1 MNTSMKI
8 GLVCPY
14 NMLETSGGVG
24 ELVINLRNGLA
35 KKGHTVKIITPR
47 PIGYHGEVPENYILL
62 GTSTKFTGVLA
73 TSGSV
78 TFHVSQDDVKQV
90 LEQEKFDLINFHE
103 PWSPILARQIL
114 QVSEVAHVGTFHANL
129 IDSVAAK
136 TLVNILKSY
145 GRNIGEKMDY
155 ITAVSPAP
163 AKVLLDKDPES
174 KYIKNFCYV
183 PNGINVKLYRTRP
196 KSLAAAQPTKMK
208 TIFYIGRLE
217 ARKGLKYLLQAYK
230 ELSARTS
237 DVQLVLAGTGP
248 DEEKLREYVD
258 QYEIPRVSFLGYIP
272 DEEEIEWLHKS
283 DVFCSPATRGESFG
297 IVLLEAM
304 AAGCPVVAG
313 DNVGYEAV
321 MKETGAI
328 SLVNPRDTKDFAR
341 KLDIMLHDENVRK
354 LWKTWAKQYVE
365 QYDYV
370 HIVDQYE
377 KVYKDAL
384 KFHQKQPV
392 VKKQRF
398 GGLLRQ
404 AP

>member
-1 MNTSMKI
+1 MKI

-35 KKGHTVKIITPR
+35 RKGHTVKIITPR
-47 PIGYHGEVPENYILL
+47 PRGYHGDIPENYILL
-62 GTSTKFTGVLA
+62 GTSTKFTGLA

-90 LEQEKFDLINFHE
+90 LEQEQFEVLNFHE

-114 QVSEVAHVGTFHANL
+114 QVSEAAHVGTFHANL

-163 AKVLLDKDPES
+163 AKVLIDKDPEQ
-174 KYIKNFCYV
+174 KYIKNLRYV
-183 PNGINVKLYRTRP
+183 PNGIDVKRYRTTP
-196 KSLAAAQPTKMK
+196 KSVTKLKPTKMK
-208 TIFYIGRLE
+208 TIFYVGRLE
-217 ARKGLKYLLQAYK
+217 NRKGLKYLLQAYK
-230 ELSARTS
+230 ELSARTN
-237 DVQLVLAGTGP
+237 DVQLVLAGKGP

-258 QYEIPRVSFLGYIP
+258 QYEIPRVSFPGYIP
-272 DEEEIEWLHKS
+272 DDEKIEWLHKS

-313 DNVGYEAV
+313 DNVGYESV
-321 MKETGAI
+321 MKETGAL
-328 SLVNPRDTKDFAR
+328 SLVNPRDTQDFAR
-341 KLDIMLHDENVRK
+341 RLEVMLFDEQVRK
-354 LWKTWAKQYVE
+354 LWKTWAKTYVE
-365 QYDYV
+365 QFDYP

-377 KVYKDAL
+377 AVYADAL
-384 KFHQKQPV
+384 KASRKKPII
-392 VKKQRF
+392 KKQRF
-398 GGLLRQ
+398 GLLRQ
-404 AP
+404 TS

>member
-1 MNTSMKI
+1 MKI

-24 ELVINLRNGLA
+24 ELVINLREGLA
-35 KKGHTVKIITPR
+35 QKGHDVKIITPR
-47 PIGYHGEVPENYILL
+47 PIGYKGETPENYILL

-90 LEQEKFDLINFHE
+90 LEQEKFDVLNFHE

-114 QVSEVAHVGTFHANL
+114 QVSEATHVGTFHANL

-136 TLVNILKSY
+136 TLVSILKSY
-145 GRNIGEKMDY
+145 GRNIGEKLDY

-163 AKVLLDKDPES
+163 AKVLIDKDPER
-174 KYIKNFCYV
+174 KYIKHLAYV
-183 PNGINVKLYRTRP
+183 PNGINVKRYRTRP
-196 KSLAAAQPTKMK
+196 KTLGATRSDKMK
-208 TIFYIGRLE
+208 TIFYVGRLE
-217 ARKGLKYLLQAYK
+217 GRKGLKYLLQAYK
-230 ELSARTS
+230 ELTVQRS
-237 DVQLVLAGTGP
+237 DVQLVLAGNGP
-248 DEEKLREYVD
+248 DDEKLREYVE
-258 QYEIPRVSFLGYIP
+258 QYEIPRVSFLGYVSD
-272 DEEEIEWLHKS
+272 DEKIEWLHKA

-313 DNVGYEAV
+313 DNVGYESV
-321 MKETGAI
+321 MKESGAI
-328 SLVNPRDTKDFAR
+328 SLVNPRDIKDFAR
-341 KLDIMLHDENVRK
+341 KLEIMIYDENIRK
-354 LWKTWAKQYVE
+354 LWKTWAKTYVE
-365 QYDYV
+365 QFDYV

-377 KVYKDAL
+377 SVYKDAMEIRS
-384 KFHQKQPV
+384 KKPM

-398 GGLLRQ
+398 GMLRQ
-404 AP
+404 AASS